1 VKKHKKTVNGRMFV
15 KRFKTWMVLFLWGLF
30 MSATVNAEV
39 VDKIVAVVN
48 DEIITLSELNNA
60 FESYRKRIE
69 DSYKNQDM
77 VKIMAEAR
85 LFMLNRLI
93 EQSLV
98 EQEAK
103 KSGIVVK
110 DDEVTDA
117 IKDFLGKKKIRMEDL
132 LMNLAKEGSSFE
144 DYKKEVRNQLVTMKL
159 VRREIKSKIAVSEED
174 IGNYYLKHREH
185 YEGKEAV
192 RIKQILIPF
201 PKSIDAATKAKL
213 KRDMDVIHKRLKDGE
228 PFDMLAAGY
237 SQEPAAAAGG
247 DIGFIERGM
256 VLPAVENAA
265 FSLKKDE
272 ISDVIESSAGF
283 HIVKVVDRRG
293 AGLKPVEFV
302 RAEIKEKL
310 EDEKI
315 DKKYTEWIKE
325 LRSKSHIE
333 IKP

>member
-1 VKKHKKTVNGRMFV
+1 MVNGRTVV
-15 KRFKTWMVLFLWGLF
+15 KIFKTWVILFLWGLF
-30 MSATVNAEV
+30 MSTAVNAEI
-39 VDKIVAVVN
+39 VDRIVAVVN
-48 DEIITLSELNNA
+48 EEIITLSELDNA

-69 DSYKNQDM
+69 DSYKNQD
-77 VKIMAEAR
+77 VAKVMAEAR
-85 LFMLNRLI
+85 LFMLNKLI

-117 IKDFLGKKKIRMEDL
+117 IKEFLGRKKLVMEDL
-132 LMNLAKEGSSFE
+132 LMTLAKERSSFE
-144 DYKKEVRNQLVTMKL
+144 EYKKEVRSQLITMKL
-159 VRREIKSKIAVSEED
+159 VRREIKAKIAVSEEE
-174 IGNYYLKHREH
+174 IGAYYLKHRED

-192 RIKQILIPF
+192 RVKQILIPF
-201 PKSIDAATKAKL
+201 PRNIDAATKAKL
-213 KRDMDVIHKRLKDGE
+213 KRDMDAIHKRLKGGE

-237 SQEPAAAAGG
+237 AQGPAAAAGG

-283 HIVKVVDRRG
+283 HIIKVVDRRG
-293 AGLKPVEFV
+293 AGLKPVESV

-310 EDEKI
+310 EEEKME
-315 DKKYTEWIKE
+315 KKYTEWIKE
-325 LRSKSHIE
+325 LRNKSHVE
-333 IKP
+333 IKL